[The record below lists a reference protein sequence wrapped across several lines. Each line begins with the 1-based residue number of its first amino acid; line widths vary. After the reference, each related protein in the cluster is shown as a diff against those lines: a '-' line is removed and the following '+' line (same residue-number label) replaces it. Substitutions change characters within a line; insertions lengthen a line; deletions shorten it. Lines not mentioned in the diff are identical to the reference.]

1 MTTAPAK
8 ISILHN
14 STTAP
19 FDITSKLNKRL
30 DDVRQDFVELLQKIH
45 KENTRSQNAL
55 RSKLEQDEK
64 EFELRQKEEALQFE
78 KKQKEDKKL
87 FLEGQKRQVF
97 RHQQETAKRLRE
109 REDFIKNIKPKNKP
123 EDRLERENEKIE
135 IMKLLEC
142 RVCFNQMAPPIY
154 IWQCPQGHPVC
165 GTCYHKIPSLQD
177 RNVKP
182 CPTCRQDI
190 VGRANT
196 LEKIAMVFKNP
207 DMSFQSDNHQ
217 SKIRR
222 VEGQQT
228 ARRFDVGTSEDTGR
242 VEGQQIA
249 RRFDVGTSEDTD
261 FRTITILDC

>member
-1 MTTAPAK
+1 MTTVPTDM
-8 ISILHN
+8 S
-14 STTAP
+14 SR
-19 FDITSKLNKRL
+19 LNKRL
-30 DDVRQDFVELLQKIH
+30 DDVRQDFVELLTKIS

-87 FLEGQKRQVF
+87 FIEGRKRQVL
-97 RHQQETAKRLRE
+97 RQQQDMAKRLRE
-109 REDFIKNIKPKNKP
+109 GDDFIKNIKPKNKS
-123 EDRLERENEKIE
+123 ENRLERENEKIE
-135 IMKLLEC
+135 IMRLLEC
-142 RVCFNQMAPPIY
+142 RVCFNEMAPPIY

-165 GTCYHKIPSLQD
+165 GTCYHKLPSLQD
-177 RNVKP
+177 RNMKP

-196 LEKIAMVFKNP
+196 LEKIATVFNNP
-207 DMSFQSDNHQ
+207 DTSIQSDYQ
-217 SKIRR
+217 QIKMRR

-228 ARRFDVGTSEDTGR
+228 
-242 VEGQQIA
+242 A